1 MSEKKR
7 NIIVIGSAYPLRG
20 GGIATFNE
28 RLAQALM
35 DQGDNVVIH
44 SFSLQYPKML
54 FPGKTQLSNDTPP
67 ENLNIEV
74 TINSVN
80 PFNWFKVGRKIK
92 RLRPEI
98 VLVRF
103 WIPFMGPSLGTIAR
117 IIKSNNYTAVIALAD
132 NIIPHEWKP
141 GQRIFTRYFIKS
153 VEGFII
159 MSKSVLKDLELFDK
173 VKPRQLCP
181 HPLYDNYGEILSKEE
196 AKKAL
201 NLNADQH
208 YILFFGFIR
217 EYKGLDILLEAL
229 ADERLRKL
237 PVKLLIAGEFYA
249 NESHY
254 MDTIKR
260 LGLSEDVIIHSVF
273 IPHADVRKYFCA
285 SDVVVLPYKDATQ
298 SGVTQVAYHFNRP
311 VITTNVGGLPEM
323 VPDGVVGYVVNPEPD
338 SVAEA
343 IYKFFNEKKETE
355 FSENVKIEKRK
366 YSWDV
371 MIQSINCLAEEIIN
385 LKP

>member
-28 RLAQALM
+28 RLARALM

-44 SFSLQYPKML
+44 SFSLQYPNIL

-80 PFNWFKVGRKIK
+80 PFNWLKVGRKIK
-92 RLRPEI
+92 RLRPDI

-103 WIPFMGPSLGTIAR
+103 WIPFMGLSLGTISR

-141 GQRIFTRYFIKS
+141 GQRILTRYFIKS

-237 PVKLLIAGEFYA
+237 PVRLLIAGEFYA

-254 MDTIKR
+254 MDIIKR
-260 LGLSEDVIIHSVF
+260 LSLSEDVIIHSDF
-273 IPHADVRKYFCA
+273 IPHTDVRKYFCA

-343 IYKFFNEKKETE
+343 IYKFFNEKRETE
-355 FSENVKIEKRK
+355 FSENVKIEKKK

-371 MIQSINCLAEEIIN
+371 MIQSINSLAEEINN